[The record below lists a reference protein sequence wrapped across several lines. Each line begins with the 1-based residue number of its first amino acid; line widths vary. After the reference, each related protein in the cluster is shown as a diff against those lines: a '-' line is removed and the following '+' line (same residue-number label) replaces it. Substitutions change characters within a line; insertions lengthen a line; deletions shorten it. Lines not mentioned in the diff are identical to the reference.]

1 VYSVCKI
8 GQNVWDSRQLATIS
22 HFLYPTRELNL
33 SEVALTKIRF
43 IPYVILQALSGTCS
57 QKWCIKAKG
66 EHNWKTRSFISK
78 PPGKQDLFEDF
89 QPETHSFNIQLHVS
103 RFLKHILRALPSQ
116 FAQPHQRQRGSDVEG
131 LHLLCTARSCV
142 RCSALLACSASF
154 KKSSNLLLW
163 RGPDRLGSPK
173 FAKLWIDNQTSKTR
187 ELNHA
192 ETISNE
198 IIIYPYLSLY
208 CPLIND
214 WETNQPGTWYLL
226 IWISY
231 RTRHI
236 ISVCSHV

>member
-1 VYSVCKI
+1 MIEKWVKLQVWNTITITYYYNALQAHCDYLLLTPCTQRSLRNPSGGHSWVKRGSEALTLNDDAMLSERFWDLRTRRVYSVCKI

-43 IPYVILQALSGTCS
+43 IPNVILQALSGTCS

-103 RFLKHILRALPSQ
+103 RFLKHILRGLPSQ

-142 RCSALLACSASF
+142 RC
-154 KKSSNLLLW
+154 
-163 RGPDRLGSPK
+163 
-173 FAKLWIDNQTSKTR
+173 
-187 ELNHA
+187 
-192 ETISNE
+192 
-198 IIIYPYLSLY
+198 
-208 CPLIND
+208 
-214 WETNQPGTWYLL
+214 
-226 IWISY
+226 
-231 RTRHI
+231 
-236 ISVCSHV
+236 